1 MALVRARTRR
11 SLRQLLS
18 SRTLNSKSR
27 LARIKSPATDTFK
40 ERQGERGSVKDAHLL
55 LTDGWLRI
63 Y

>member
-1 MALVRARTRR
+1 LPFATE
-11 SLRQLLS
+11 
-18 SRTLNSKSR
+18 TR

-55 LTDGWLRI
+55 FTDGWLRI